1 MIVKNL
7 GISDP
12 LMLLHGKSYKVIDIE
27 RGWFRIIDET
37 GEDYLYPPDLFI
49 IEKINNVNSVKNLN
63 DREKSK
69 RLPIN
74 RNDKGI
80 NLNDMD

>member
-1 MIVKNL
+1 MRNSKSVMIAKYIGN
-7 GISDP
+7 SDP

-49 IEKINNVNSVKNLN
+49 IEKDISSV
-63 DREKSK
+63 SC
-69 RLPIN
+69 
-74 RNDKGI
+74 
-80 NLNDMD
+80 

>member
-1 MIVKNL
+1 MIVKYI

-12 LMLLHGKSYKVIDIE
+12 LMLLHGKSYKVIDNE

-49 IEKINNVNSVKNLN
+49 IENDINSV
-63 DREKSK
+63 SC
-69 RLPIN
+69 
-74 RNDKGI
+74 
-80 NLNDMD
+80 